1 MSIFSGM
8 NILVIEDEPIVAMMI
23 EHMIDDIGGNP
34 VGPAT
39 SLEQAMDM
47 AMNAQVDAAI
57 LDLNLNGKR
66 TVGVATALRDRGVP
80 FIFATGYGSAGRE
93 DLGQKAVLQKPFQ
106 MHQFVA
112 ALTLAIQAKD
122 DAPPRGAAIG
132 S

>member
-23 EHMIDDIGGNP
+23 DDIGGCP
-34 VGPAT
+34 IGPAT

-47 AMNAQVDAAI
+47 AMNAPVDAAI

-66 TVGVATALRDRGVP
+66 TVGVATALRERGVP
-80 FIFATGYGSAGRE
+80 FIFATGYGSSGRE

-112 ALTLAIQAKD
+112 ALTLAIKAKD
-122 DAPPRGAAIG
+122 EAQPTSAAIIP
-132 S
+132 